1 MSESLDDRSPDSA
14 ETGLSSLFRRMS
26 QEFRGEVVKR
36 ALDWRDQS
44 SGEARAAIRR
54 AVDDCVEVA
63 GFRYAGLVP
72 PFRLRGPVAEVIQR
86 QDNLAGAVLRV
97 WVESQEPLRSAV
109 HAHLAGHG
117 MTTAGC
123 DYSGST
129 IALAV
134 NDGLQEDARA
144 SFSERQHRGQRGR
157 SGAHG
162 LLRHRSSDCRG

>member
-1 MSESLDDRSPDSA
+1 MSEPLKDRSPYSA

-26 QEFRGEVVKR
+26 QEFREEVVKR

-63 GFRYAGLVP
+63 GFRYAGLAP
-72 PFRLRGPVAEVIQR
+72 PFRLREPVAEVIQR

-109 HAHLAGHG
+109 DAHLAGRG
-117 MTTAGC
+117 MATTGC
-123 DYSGST
+123 DY
-129 IALAV
+129 A
-134 NDGLQEDARA
+134 
-144 SFSERQHRGQRGR
+144 
-157 SGAHG
+157 GAQ
-162 LLRHRSSDCRG
+162 LPWP